1 MPTYNAQVSFR
12 IRDEAGIER
21 NITTNAEVTFTTVA
35 ELETLMESMA
45 EIIDAP
51 LKGRVVDSTVLL
63 SMGVGANVKSAPEAD
78 SFVGAGGS
86 ISFIDTNGGSNPY
99 FVPTLARSKFT
110 GETLNHNDAEVQA
123 LVALWMTGSNVSGA
137 ASIDF
142 QDDDRRKFVPFS
154 ATQDA
159 KKGVY
164 VTRKYR
170 GGR

>member
-1 MPTYNAQVSFR
+1 M
-12 IRDEAGIER
+12 
-21 NITTNAEVTFTTVA
+21 TFTNVA
-35 ELETLMESMA
+35 ELEALMESMA

-51 LKGRVVDSTVLL
+51 LTGRVVDSVVTL
-63 SMGVGANVKSAPEAD
+63 SMGVGANVKSAPEVG

-86 ISFIDTNGGSNPY
+86 ISFVDTNGGSNPY
-99 FVPTLARSKFT
+99 FFPTLARSKFSNDM
-110 GETLNHNDAEVQA
+110 LNHQDAEVQN
-123 LVALWMTGSNVSGA
+123 LVSLWIAGANQNGA

-142 QDDDRRKFVPFS
+142 QDDDRRKFQSFS

-159 KKGVY
+159 KRGVY